1 MQVNRCFGCMEEITS
16 NPCPHCGYLHVRQA
30 GPGFVLQP
38 GTILHGK
45 YLIGK
50 VLGQGGFGITYL
62 GWDLA
67 LNKKVAVKEFFPASH
82 VSRDTGVSTALQWY
96 TTEAAQTIR
105 SSGQEMFLKEA
116 RKMSHA
122 AAFPQVVHVLDLF
135 QDNNTAY
142 IVMNYIQGVHLAQ
155 QIKATGPMSWQTAL
169 QLLLP
174 VVDVM
179 QQVHDVGLIH
189 RDISPDNL
197 MLQPDGS
204 IKILDLGA
212 AKDLKLNG
220 GVSSMQV
227 AKGGFSPLELY
238 IMRGNSGPWTD
249 VYSMAATIY
258 YVITGATP
266 PSAVERMDKD
276 VLRWDLP
283 QLRKVPASVIHVL
296 QKGMALKF
304 PERYQSMAD
313 FASDLRKAASRRGKR
328 KLPVLAAAAAV
339 LAIVLAVSL
348 WPFERATGL
357 NPEPSEAEEMTE
369 DLWAEEK
376 ENREKDAPQTYD
388 EPWGSNVL
396 TASLIPQPYQYD
408 TDMAPVF
415 GSQIARYQILSVTFV
430 DSLRDMG
437 SESWD
442 VSQNRDGSVMAWVV
456 KNGTVSEWVNNAL
469 TKIDAYDLY
478 IGAENGINGKFCAF
492 LFEGYRNLENVDFN
506 GAFHTEYA
514 ESMESM
520 FGSCYNLKQ
529 VDISQLNTGHV
540 RNMTSMF
547 EYSRFEVLDLGSL
560 DTSQVENMSYMF
572 CGCDDLVSL
581 DLSGLD
587 TSNVK
592 AMDFMFNGMALKEL
606 DLSGFDTSSLT
617 TMSFMFCRNKSL
629 ETVDASNF
637 NTSQVKNMMGAF
649 QECTSLTTVVG
660 IEDWDTSSVEQ
671 YENFLDEG
679 VTIAGKPW
687 IKLFE

>member
-1 MQVNRCFGCMEEITS
+1 MEEITS
-16 NPCPHCGYLHVRQA
+16 NPCPHCGYLHGRQA
-30 GPGFVLQP
+30 VQGYVLQP
-38 GTILHGK
+38 GTILRGK

-96 TTEAAQTIR
+96 TTEAAQAVRKI
-105 SSGQEMFLKEA
+105 GPEMFLKEA
-116 RKMSHA
+116 RKMSHVA
-122 AAFPQVVHVLDLF
+122 SFPQVVHVLDLF

-142 IVMNYIQGVHLAQ
+142 IIMNYIQGVHLAQ
-155 QIKATGPMSWQTAL
+155 RIQTAGPMSWQTAL

-174 VVDVM
+174 VIDVM
-179 QQVHDVGLIH
+179 QQVHDAGLIH

-197 MLQPDGS
+197 MLQPDNS
-204 IKILDLGA
+204 VKILDLGA
-212 AKDLKLNG
+212 AKDLKLNS

-238 IMRGNSGPWTD
+238 VMRGNSGSWTD
-249 VYSMAATIY
+249 VYSIAATMY
-258 YVITGATP
+258 YAITGTTP

-276 VLRWDLP
+276 TLRWDLP

-296 QKGMALKF
+296 QKGMALQVQD
-304 PERYQSMAD
+304 RYQSMGD
-313 FASDLRKAASRRGKR
+313 FAAALRKAATRRGRWKR
-328 KLPVLAAAAAV
+328 PVLAAAAAV
-339 LAIVLAVSL
+339 LVIALAVSF

-357 NPEPSEAEEMTE
+357 NPDPTDEGWLDEESWEAEEG
-369 DLWAEEK
+369 
-376 ENREKDAPQTYD
+376 REKDVPQTYD

-396 TASLIPQPYQYD
+396 TASLIPQPFQYD
-408 TDMAPVF
+408 TDKAPVF
-415 GSQIARYQILSVTFV
+415 GSQIARYQILSVTFL
-430 DSLRDMG
+430 DSLDDM
-437 SESWD
+437 ESQNWD
-442 VSQNRDGSVMAWVV
+442 VSQNLDGSVMAWVV
-456 KNGTVSEWVNNAL
+456 KNGTVSEFVNSEL

-492 LFEGYRNLENVDFN
+492 LFEGYRNLSNINFN
-506 GAFHTEYA
+506 GAFHTDYA
-514 ESMESM
+514 ESMENM
-520 FGSCYNLKQ
+520 FGSCYRLKKL
-529 VDISQLNTGHV
+529 DLRSLNTSNV
-540 RNMTSMF
+540 RNMTGLF
-547 EYSRFEVLDLGSL
+547 EYSAFEELDLGTL
-560 DTSQVENMSYMF
+560 DTARAENMSYMF
-572 CGCDDLVSL
+572 CGCDDLESL
-581 DLSGLD
+581 DLSSLD

-592 AMDFMFNGMALKEL
+592 TMDFMFNGTDLKEL

-629 ETVDASNF
+629 ETVDTSNF
-637 NTSQVKNMMGAF
+637 NTSRVKNMMGVF

-679 VTIAGKPW
+679 VTVAGKPW
-687 IKLFE
+687 IELFK

>member
-1 MQVNRCFGCMEEITS
+1 MEEITS
-16 NPCPHCGYLHVRQA
+16 NPCPHCGYFHGRQA
-30 GPGFVLQP
+30 AQGYVLQP

-82 VSRDTGVSTALQWY
+82 VSRDTNVSMALQWY
-96 TTEAAQTIR
+96 TTEAAQSVR
-105 SSGQEMFLKEA
+105 NVGQEMFLKEA
-116 RKMSHA
+116 RKMNHTA
-122 AAFPQVVHVLDLF
+122 AIPQVVHVLDLF

-142 IVMNYIQGVHLAQ
+142 IIMNYIHGVHLAQ
-155 QIKATGPMSWQTAL
+155 QIKAAGPMSWQTAL

-197 MLQPDGS
+197 MLQPDNS

-249 VYSMAATIY
+249 VYSIAATMY
-258 YVITGATP
+258 YVITGTTP
-266 PSAVERMDKD
+266 PSAVDRMDKD
-276 VLRWDLP
+276 VLSWDLP
-283 QLRKVPASVIHVL
+283 VLRKVPASVIHVL
-296 QKGMALKF
+296 QKGMALQVQD
-304 PERYQSMAD
+304 RYQSMGD
-313 FASDLRKAASRRGKR
+313 FAAALRKAASRRGRWKR
-328 KLPVLAAAAAV
+328 PVLAAVAAV

-348 WPFERATGL
+348 WPFEKATGL
-357 NPEPSEAEEMTE
+357 NPDPTGEEWLEEEPWKAEE
-369 DLWAEEK
+369 EE
-376 ENREKDAPQTYD
+376 ENQEKDVPQTYD

-415 GSQIARYQILSVTFV
+415 GSQIARYQIVSVTFT
-430 DSLRDMG
+430 DSLDNMS
-437 SESWD
+437 SENWD
-442 VSQNRDGSVMAWVV
+442 VSQNRDGAVMAWVV
-456 KNGTVSEWVNNAL
+456 KNGTVSEWLNNELAN
-469 TKIDAYDLY
+469 IDAYDLY
-478 IGAENGINGKFCAF
+478 IGAENGVNGKFCAY
-492 LFEGYRNLENVDFN
+492 LFEGYKNLKNIDFN
-506 GAFHTEYA
+506 DAFHTDYA
-514 ESMESM
+514 ESMENM

-529 VDISQLNTGHV
+529 VDISQLNTGRV
-540 RNMTSMF
+540 RNMTGMF
-547 EYSRFEVLDLGSL
+547 EYSRFEALDLKNL
-560 DTSQVENMSYMF
+560 DTSHVENMSYMF
-572 CGCDDLVSL
+572 CGCDDLKEL
-581 DLSGLD
+581 DLSSFD
-587 TSNVK
+587 TANVK
-592 AMDFMFNGMALKEL
+592 TMDFMFNAMDLTEL

-617 TMSFMFCRNKSL
+617 TMNFMFCRNQSL

-637 NTSQVKNMMGAF
+637 NTSLVKNMMGVF
-649 QECTSLTTVVG
+649 QECTSLKTVVG

-679 VTIAGKPW
+679 ITVAGKPW
-687 IKLFE
+687 IEMFE